1 MKIVFRFLGT
11 NIFFNEKVN
20 TKNVNNISVVGK
32 MYSIIRNRKTI
43 ENKFY
48 TKWIF
53 FRTDFYRIKAEG
65 R

>member
-1 MKIVFRFLGT
+1 MKIAFRFLGT

-48 TKWIF
+48 TKWMFLELTFI
-53 FRTDFYRIKAEG
+53 E
-65 R
+65 

>member
-11 NIFFNEKVN
+11 NNFFNEKVN

-53 FRTDFYRIKAEG
+53 LELTFIE
-65 R
+65 

>member
-48 TKWIF
+48 TKWMFLELTFI
-53 FRTDFYRIKAEG
+53 E
-65 R
+65 

>member
-1 MKIVFRFLGT
+1 MKIAFRFLGT
-11 NIFFNEKVN
+11 NIFFNEKLN

-53 FRTDFYRIKAEG
+53 LELTFIE
-65 R
+65 

>member
-1 MKIVFRFLGT
+1 MKIVFRILGT

-53 FRTDFYRIKAEG
+53 LELTFIE
-65 R
+65 

>member
-1 MKIVFRFLGT
+1 MKIAFRFLGT

-53 FRTDFYRIKAEG
+53 LELTFIE
-65 R
+65 

>member
-1 MKIVFRFLGT
+1 MKIAFRFLGT

-43 ENKFY
+43 ENIFY

-53 FRTDFYRIKAEG
+53 LELTFIE
-65 R
+65 

>member
-11 NIFFNEKVN
+11 NIFFVNEKVN
-20 TKNVNNISVVGK
+20 IENINNIAAVEK

-48 TKWIF
+48 TK
-53 FRTDFYRIKAEG
+53 
-65 R
+65 